1 MVRAQQQQFKTVYD
15 SKSQYERVVPQLM
28 EGETLF
34 YVYDL
39 KGAGTGFL
47 GVTDRRLIFMDQNFL
62 DRKDAAIVTV
72 PFARISYIAIQTER
86 KLLGRDTSGVT
97 VAVTGRT
104 FDFVFHGVD
113 KAHHIYRAISHHI
126 CR

>member
-1 MVRAQQQQFKTVYD
+1 MQQQQQMPAVQYD
-15 SKSQYERVVPQLM
+15 SKTQLDRVVPHLLQ
-28 EGETLF
+28 GEALL

-62 DRKDAAIVTV
+62 DRKDSAIISV
-72 PFARISYIAIQTER
+72 PFARISYVAIQTEH
-86 KLLGRDTSGVT
+86 KMLGRDTSGVT

-104 FDFVFHGVD
+104 FDFVFHGLK
-113 KAHHIYRAISHHI
+113 KAHDIFQVINHFI

>member
-1 MVRAQQQQFKTVYD
+1 MQQHQQQLPAVQYD
-15 SKSQYERVVPQLM
+15 SKTQLDRVVPLLLQ
-28 EGETLF
+28 GEALL

-47 GVTDRRLIFMDQNFL
+47 GVSDRRLIFMDQNFL
-62 DRKDAAIVTV
+62 DRKDVAIISV
-72 PFARISYIAIQTER
+72 PFARISYVAIQTEH

-104 FDFVFHGVD
+104 FDFVFHGLK
-113 KAHHIYRAISHHI
+113 KAHDIFQVINHFI